1 MAVAE
6 VSDALDGIL
15 ARRSGTVSDFGKV
28 IDPMA
33 DSLYR
38 ALVFLAFLAVGW
50 MSVWLVAIIFARDI
64 VVAYVRTL
72 SQQIGVTMSA
82 PRSGQIKAAVQRSAE
97 RRVGKGWVGTCRSR
111 WWAY

>member
-50 MSVWLVAIIFARDI
+50 MSVWLVAIIFASAL
-64 VVAYVRTL
+64 VVAYVRPL
-72 SQQIGVTMSA
+72 IQQLGVPLA
-82 PRSGQIKAAVQRSAE
+82 ARRSVKLKAAVHAFAQFARGGLYPAA
-97 RRVGKGWVGTCRSR
+97 G
-111 WWAY
+111 